1 MASNRLPGTLGQLG
15 VAIRAMV
22 VLTVLL
28 GVIYPLAM
36 TGAAQ
41 ALFNS
46 NANGSVIQVGGKDVG
61 SSLIGQAYTR
71 PVMQNGKPEIG
82 ADGKPVLEADPRWF
96 QTRPSAVS
104 YDAMGSGGSQFGPN
118 NPDLLALIAQRRAE
132 VAKLEGVNPAQVPP
146 DALTASGSGLDPAI
160 SPAYAAL
167 QVNRVARERGLAVAT
182 VQQLVKENTK
192 GRVLGFLGEPTVNVV
207 TLNADLAALK

>member
-1 MASNRLPGTLGQLG
+1 MSQLG
-15 VAIRAMV
+15 VAIRALV

-36 TGAAQ
+36 TGVAQ
-41 ALFNS
+41 ALFHS

-61 SSLIGQAYTR
+61 SDLIGQAYTQQ
-71 PVMQNGKPEIG
+71 VMKNGKPEVD
-82 ADGKPVLEADPRWF
+82 ADGKPVMEADPMWF
-96 QTRPSAVS
+96 QTRPSAVN
-104 YDAMGSGGSQFGPN
+104 YDAMGSGASQYGPN
-118 NPDLLALIAQRRAE
+118 NPSLLALIAERRAA

-146 DALTASGSGLDPAI
+146 DALTASGSGLDPDI

-167 QVNRVARERGLAVAT
+167 QVNRIARERSLPVAT
-182 VQQLVKENTK
+182 VQQLVKANTQ
-192 GRVLGFLGEPTVNVV
+192 GRVLGFLGEPRVNVV

>member
-1 MASNRLPGTLGQLG
+1 MGQLG

-41 ALFNS
+41 ALFNG
-46 NANGSVIQVGGKDVG
+46 NANGSVIRVGGKDVG
-61 SSLIGQAYTR
+61 SSLIGQAYTQ
-71 PVMQNGKPEIG
+71 PVMQNGQPEIG
-82 ADGKPVLEADPRWF
+82 ADGKPVMEADPMWF
-96 QTRPSAVS
+96 QTRPSAVN

-118 NPDLLALIAQRRAE
+118 NPDQLALVAQRRAA

-146 DALTASGSGLDPAI
+146 DALTASGSGLDPDI

-167 QVNRVARERGLAVAT
+167 QVNRIARERSLPVAT
-182 VQQLVKENTK
+182 VQQLVKANTQ
-192 GRVLGFLGEPTVNVV
+192 GRVLGFLGEPRVNVV

>member
-1 MASNRLPGTLGQLG
+1 MGQLG

-36 TGAAQ
+36 TGVAQ
-41 ALFNS
+41 ALFHG
-46 NANGSVIQVGGKDVG
+46 NANGSIVQVNGKDVG
-61 SSLIGQAYTR
+61 SSLIGQAYTQ
-71 PVMQNGKPEIG
+71 PVMQNGQPEIG
-82 ADGKPVLEADPRWF
+82 ADGKPVMEANPMWF
-96 QTRPSAVS
+96 QTRPSAVN

-118 NPDLLALIAQRRAE
+118 NPDQLALVAQRRAA

-146 DALTASGSGLDPAI
+146 DALTASGSGLDPDI

-167 QVNRVARERGLAVAT
+167 QVNRIARERSLPVAT
-182 VQQLVKENTK
+182 VQQLVKANTQ
-192 GRVLGFLGEPTVNVV
+192 GRVLGFLGEPRVNVV

>member
-1 MASNRLPGTLGQLG
+1 MGQLG

-41 ALFNS
+41 VLFHG

-61 SSLIGQAYTR
+61 SSLIGQAYTQ
-71 PVMQNGKPEIG
+71 PVMQNGKPEVG
-82 ADGKPVLEADPRWF
+82 SDGKPVMQADPMWF
-96 QTRPSAVS
+96 QTRPSAVN
-104 YDAMGSGGSQFGPN
+104 YDAKGSGASQYGPN
-118 NPDLLALIAQRRAE
+118 NPSLLALIAERRAA

-146 DALTASGSGLDPAI
+146 DALTASASGLDPDI

-167 QVNRVARERGLAVAT
+167 QVNRIARERSLPVAT
-182 VQQLVKENTK
+182 VQQLVKANTQ
-192 GRVLGFLGEPTVNVV
+192 GRVLGFLGEPRVNVV

>member
-1 MASNRLPGTLGQLG
+1 MGQLG

-22 VLTVLL
+22 VFTIGL
-28 GVIYPLAM
+28 GIIYPLAM
-36 TGAAQ
+36 TGVAQ
-41 ALFNS
+41 ALFHG

-61 SSLIGQAYTR
+61 SSLIGQAYTQ
-71 PVMQNGKPEIG
+71 PVMKNGKPEVG
-82 ADGKPVLEADPRWF
+82 SDGKPVMEADPMWF
-96 QTRPSAVS
+96 QTRPSAVN

-118 NPDLLALIAQRRAE
+118 NPDQLALVAERRAA

-146 DALTASGSGLDPAI
+146 DALTASGSGLDPDI
-160 SPAYAAL
+160 SQAYAAL
-167 QVNRVARERGLAVAT
+167 QVNRVARERGLAVSE
-182 VQQLVKENTK
+182 VQQLVEQNTK

>member
-1 MASNRLPGTLGQLG
+1 MGQLG

-22 VLTVLL
+22 VFTIGL
-28 GVIYPLAM
+28 GIIYPLAM

-41 ALFNS
+41 ALFHG

-61 SSLIGQAYTR
+61 SSLIGQAYTQ
-71 PVMQNGKPEIG
+71 PVMKNGKPEVG
-82 ADGKPVLEADPRWF
+82 SDGKPVMEADPMWF
-96 QTRPSAVS
+96 QTRPSAVN

-118 NPDLLALIAQRRAE
+118 NPDQLALVAERRAA

-146 DALTASGSGLDPAI
+146 DALTASGSGLDPDI
-160 SPAYAAL
+160 SQAYAAL
-167 QVNRVARERGLAVAT
+167 QVNRVARERGLAVSE
-182 VQQLVKENTK
+182 VQQLVEQNTK

>member
-1 MASNRLPGTLGQLG
+1 MASNRLSGTLGQLG
-15 VAIRAMV
+15 VAFRALL
-22 VLTVLL
+22 VLTALL

-41 ALFNS
+41 VLFHG

-82 ADGKPVLEADPRWF
+82 SDGKPVMEADPMWF
-96 QTRPSAVS
+96 QTRPSAVN
-104 YDAMGSGGSQFGPN
+104 YDGMGSGASQFGPN
-118 NPDLLALIAQRRAE
+118 NPNLLALIAERRAA

-146 DALTASGSGLDPAI
+146 DALTASGSGLDPQI

-167 QVNRVARERGLAVAT
+167 QVNRVARERGLSVAT

-192 GRVLGFLGEPTVNVV
+192 GRTLGFLGDPTVNVV
-207 TLNADLAALK
+207 TLNAGLAALK

>member
-1 MASNRLPGTLGQLG
+1 MGQLG

-36 TGAAQ
+36 TGVAQ
-41 ALFNS
+41 ALFHG

-61 SSLIGQAYTR
+61 SSLIGQAYTQ
-71 PVMQNGKPEIG
+71 PVMQNGKPEVG
-82 ADGKPVLEADPRWF
+82 SDGKPVMQADPMWF
-96 QTRPSAVS
+96 QTRPSAVN
-104 YDAMGSGGSQFGPN
+104 YDAKGSGASQYGPN
-118 NPDLLALIAQRRAE
+118 NPSLLALIAERRAA

-146 DALTASGSGLDPAI
+146 DALTASASGLDPDI

-167 QVNRVARERGLAVAT
+167 QVNRIARERSLPVAT
-182 VQQLVKENTK
+182 VQQLVKANTQ
-192 GRVLGFLGEPTVNVV
+192 GRVLGFLGEPRVNVV

>member
-1 MASNRLPGTLGQLG
+1 MASNRLPGTIGQLG
-15 VAIRAMV
+15 VAIRAIV

-36 TGAAQ
+36 TGVAQ
-41 ALFNS
+41 ALFNGR
-46 NANGSVIQVGGKDVG
+46 ANGSVIQVGGKDVG
-61 SSLIGQAYTR
+61 SSLIGQAYTQ
-71 PVMQNGKPEIG
+71 PVMKNGKPEVG
-82 ADGKPVLEADPRWF
+82 ADGKPVLEADPMWF
-96 QTRPSAVS
+96 QTRPSAVG
-104 YDAMGSGGSQFGPN
+104 YDAMGSGASQFGPN
-118 NPDLLALIAQRRAE
+118 NPDLLALVAQRRAD

-146 DALTASGSGLDPAI
+146 DALTASGSGLDPDI

-167 QVNRVARERGLAVAT
+167 QVNRVARERGLDVAK
-182 VQQLVKENTK
+182 VQQLVTQNTK